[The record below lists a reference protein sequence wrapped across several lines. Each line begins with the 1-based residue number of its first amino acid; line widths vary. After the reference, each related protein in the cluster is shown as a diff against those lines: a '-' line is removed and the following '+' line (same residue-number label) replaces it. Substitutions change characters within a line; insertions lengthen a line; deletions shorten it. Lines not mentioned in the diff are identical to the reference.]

1 LPAFFYVRMLEIAS
15 KCLVLDIFLVVV
27 MSEIVVERVK
37 NYLAELLPDMGLE
50 LFDVQFR
57 TEAHGWVLR
66 VFIDCSEGVSLDQCT
81 NVSRELGQYLD
92 VEEVI
97 DHAYNLEV
105 SSPGLERPLRSIAE
119 FSKYTGKKARVKV
132 HNAIDGVKT
141 FEGVIGDVGEE
152 VINMT
157 LADGSSMQFTYDMF
171 SKARLAI

>member
-1 LPAFFYVRMLEIAS
+1 MFS
-15 KCLVLDIFLVVV
+15 VVV
-27 MSEIVVERVK
+27 MSELIVEKVQG
-37 NYLAELLPDMGLE
+37 YLEELLPDMGLE

-66 VFIDCSEGVSLDQCT
+66 IFIDSPEGVSLNHCAR
-81 NVSRELGQYLD
+81 VSRELGQYLD

-119 FSKYTGKKARVKV
+119 FGKYKGKKARVKV

-152 VINMT
+152 IINMT
-157 LADGSSMQFTYDMF
+157 IADGSSMQFTYDMF

>member
-1 LPAFFYVRMLEIAS
+1 
-15 KCLVLDIFLVVV
+15 
-27 MSEIVVERVK
+27 MSDLIVEKVK
-37 NYLAELLPDMGLE
+37 DYLADLLLDMGLE

-57 TEAHGWVLR
+57 PDSHGWVLR
-66 VFIDCSEGVSLDQCT
+66 VFIDSSDGISLDQCSV
-81 NVSRELGQYLD
+81 VSRELGQYLD

-97 DHAYNLEV
+97 DRAYNLEV

-119 FSKYTGKKARVKV
+119 FSKYTGKKSKVKV

-152 VINMT
+152 IINMT
-157 LADGSSMQFTYDMF
+157 LADGSSMQFTYDML

>member
-1 LPAFFYVRMLEIAS
+1 
-15 KCLVLDIFLVVV
+15 
-27 MSEIVVERVK
+27 MSELIVEK
-37 NYLAELLPDMGLE
+37 IEAYLNELLPDMGLA
-50 LFDVQFR
+50 LFEVQFR
-57 TEAHGWVLR
+57 TETHGWVLR
-66 VFIDCSEGVSLDQCT
+66 IFIDSPDGVSLDHCSK
-81 NVSRELGQYLD
+81 VSRELGQYLD

-97 DHAYNLEV
+97 EHAYSLEV

-132 HNAIDGVKT
+132 HSAIDGVKI

-152 VINMT
+152 KINMT

>member
-1 LPAFFYVRMLEIAS
+1 M
-15 KCLVLDIFLVVV
+15 FLVVV
-27 MSEIVVERVK
+27 MSDLIVEKVQAC
-37 NYLAELLPDMGLE
+37 LADLLLDMELE

-57 TEAHGWVLR
+57 ADSHGWVLR
-66 VFIDCSEGVSLDQCT
+66 VFIDSPKGISLDQCSD
-81 NVSRELGQYLD
+81 VSRELGQYLD

-97 DHAYNLEV
+97 DRAYNLEV

-119 FSKYTGKKARVKV
+119 FSKYTGRKARVKV
-132 HNAIDGVKT
+132 HNAIDEVKT

>member
-1 LPAFFYVRMLEIAS
+1 V
-15 KCLVLDIFLVVV
+15 FLVVV
-27 MSEIVVERVK
+27 MSDLIVEKVQA
-37 NYLAELLPDMGLE
+37 YLADLLLDMELD

-57 TEAHGWVLR
+57 ADSHGWVLR
-66 VFIDCSEGVSLDQCT
+66 VFIDSPNGISLDQCSD
-81 NVSRELGQYLD
+81 VSRELGQYLD

-97 DHAYNLEV
+97 DRAYNLEV

-119 FSKYTGKKARVKV
+119 FSKYTGTKARVKV

-152 VINMT
+152 VINLT